1 MKGRSKTKPLAAES
15 IQTSY
20 SDFNPTFLLVKRGMC
35 GIFKQLN
42 NNHKKMKTI
51 ILSITFLAL
60 LASCDSKP
68 KVIESVDVTA
78 EAQQQPAEDPA
89 ATQLHKVV
97 VEEVLPT
104 SKYTYLNVSEDG
116 VMTWI
121 AIPKKEVKKGGTYYY
136 RGGLKKTNF
145 KSVEYDRVFETLY
158 LVSDVSEDPG
168 MSGMAAGASPHGNTA
183 PDAPIEQTTKI
194 DPVPGGITIAEL
206 LENRKKYEGQT
217 VRIKGRC
224 VKLNNMIMN
233 RNWIH
238 LQDGSL
244 KDKTIDLT
252 VTTTENI
259 PLGAIVALEGKIALN
274 KDFGAGYKYDII
286 MEEAKLIP

>member
-1 MKGRSKTKPLAAES
+1 MKTVIFACTLITLLAACNS
-15 IQTSY
+15 
-20 SDFNPTFLLVKRGMC
+20 N
-35 GIFKQLN
+35 
-42 NNHKKMKTI
+42 
-51 ILSITFLAL
+51 
-60 LASCDSKP
+60 P
-68 KVIESVDVTA
+68 KVIEAVDATTGV
-78 EAQQQPAEDPA
+78 EQPAADPA
-89 ATQLHKVV
+89 ASQIHKVV
-97 VEEVLPT
+97 VEEVLHT

-116 VMTWI
+116 TMTWI

-158 LVSDVSEDPG
+158 LVSDVSEDPALG
-168 MSGMAAGASPHGNTA
+168 GGMAAGGSPHGNMSA
-183 PDAPIEQTTKI
+183 DAGDEPIEQKTKI
-194 DPVPGGITIAEL
+194 EPVTGGITIAEL
-206 LENRKKYEGQT
+206 LENRKKYEGKT

-224 VKLNNMIMN
+224 VKLNNMIMS

-244 KDKTIDLT
+244 KDKSIDLT
-252 VTTTENI
+252 ITTTENI
-259 PLGAIVALEGKIALN
+259 ALGSIVAVEGIIALN

>member
-1 MKGRSKTKPLAAES
+1 
-15 IQTSY
+15 
-20 SDFNPTFLLVKRGMC
+20 
-35 GIFKQLN
+35 
-42 NNHKKMKTI
+42 MKTI
-51 ILSITFLAL
+51 ILACTFMTL
-60 LASCDSKP
+60 LAACNSNP
-68 KVIESVDVTA
+68 KVIEAVDTTA
-78 EAQQQPAEDPA
+78 EAQQPA
-89 ATQLHKVV
+89 ADPSATQIHKVV
-97 VEEVLPT
+97 VEEVLHT

-116 VMTWI
+116 MMTWI

-168 MSGMAAGASPHGNTA
+168 MSGMAAGGSPHGNMSA
-183 PDAPIEQTTKI
+183 DAGDAPIEQNTKI
-194 DPVPGGITIAEL
+194 EPVSGGITIAEL
-206 LENRKKYEGQT
+206 LENRKKYEGKT

-244 KDKTIDLT
+244 KDKSVDLT
-252 VTTTENI
+252 ITTTENI
-259 PLGAIVALEGKIALN
+259 ALGSIVAVEGVITLN